1 MQLSVNPQQ
10 NLYIYMDMRVF
21 PTQVYGMV
29 QHLSVPVSIF
39 FSPPPSPPHPS
50 FPNPSAPHPSSP
62 PPSSPPPSSPPT
74 PPHLL
79 LLLHILYLLL
89 LHILYLLLLHI
100 PYLLLLHILYLLLLH
115 ILYLLLLHIPY
126 LLLLH
131 ILYLLLLLVLVL
143 ADSLTGNILHCIA
156 KLFAV
161 VFALSKIGPYPL
173 PNAVKVVVCVDEV

>member
-100 PYLLLLHILYLLLLH
+100 PYLLLLHILYLLLL
-115 ILYLLLLHIPY
+115 
-126 LLLLH
+126 
-131 ILYLLLLLVLVL
+131 LVLVL